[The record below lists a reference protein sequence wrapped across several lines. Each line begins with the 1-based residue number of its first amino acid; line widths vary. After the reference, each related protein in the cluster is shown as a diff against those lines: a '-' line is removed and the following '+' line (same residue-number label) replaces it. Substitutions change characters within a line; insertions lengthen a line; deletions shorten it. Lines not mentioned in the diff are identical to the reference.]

1 MAKGEVWNDWM
12 KENMFKVTLYVNK
25 KNDGDIYEA
34 IEHVV
39 EEGGSKSAAVK
50 NWTRLGIQ
58 AEKRKRKK

>member
-34 IEHVV
+34 
-39 EEGGSKSAAVK
+39 KS
-50 NWTRLGIQ
+50 Q
-58 AEKRKRKK
+58 ESP